1 MINPHM
7 KVNCLVVST
16 ISGYYTKVYAV
27 TNKEI
32 DQGFKEFRYLLRLVA
47 YYIAYEGYGFN

>member
-32 DQGFKEFRYLLRLVA
+32 DRGFKEFRYLLRLVA
-47 YYIAYEGYGFN
+47 YYIAYEGYGLN